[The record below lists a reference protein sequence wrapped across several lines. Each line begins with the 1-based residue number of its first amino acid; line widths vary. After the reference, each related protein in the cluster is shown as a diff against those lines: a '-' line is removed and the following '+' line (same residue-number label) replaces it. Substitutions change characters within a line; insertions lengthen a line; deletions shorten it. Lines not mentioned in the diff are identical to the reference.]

1 MDRQTPPYLLTDID
15 DRIVPRWRRALP
27 FALFVLLP
35 TLLAAIWLYG
45 FAADQYESR
54 AQFLVRSADGGTPS
68 IGAGGLA
75 QMIGLGAGSA
85 AAGEVK
91 AVAAY
96 LTSHDAAAAADERLG
111 LTAIFRRPEADLL
124 SRLWDAE
131 PSAEDLA
138 EHYEDRVKVFVDP
151 DTGIAN
157 LTVHTYRAADSK
169 ALADTLL
176 ALGEDRVNALN
187 ARAGER
193 LLDAAREQLALA
205 EGELARVGAGIA
217 SYRRREQQVDPET
230 SGAAQV
236 ELSAGLRA
244 ELAEL
249 RAQER
254 AMAGAL
260 VEDSPQRVALRRRI
274 AALAGEVAGAEA
286 VLAGRQDS
294 LSARV
299 GDYEDLRLRQEFA
312 AKRYELAAA
321 AYEEARDQ
329 ALRQNLFVVR
339 VVEPNLPDEAL
350 YPKRATILLTI
361 FAGLT
366 LAYGIG
372 WLLLAGVRE
381 HAA

>member
-15 DRIVPRWRRALP
+15 HEAVPRWRRALP
-27 FALFVLLP
+27 FSLFVLLP

-96 LTSHDAAAAADERLG
+96 LTSHDAAAAADERLD

-124 SRLWDAE
+124 SRLWDAA

-193 LLDAAREQLALA
+193 LLEAAQEQLALA

-217 SYRRREQQVDPET
+217 SYRRREQQVDPEA

-260 VEDSPQRVALRRRI
+260 AEDSPQRVALRRRI